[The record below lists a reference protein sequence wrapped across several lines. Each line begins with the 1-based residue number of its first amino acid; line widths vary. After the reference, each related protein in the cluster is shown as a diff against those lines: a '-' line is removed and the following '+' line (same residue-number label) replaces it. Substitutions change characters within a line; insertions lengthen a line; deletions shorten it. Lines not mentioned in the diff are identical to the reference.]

1 MKKNERSIDVEE
13 MDTRIFMEK
22 IKRAVKEINK
32 GVCTFCIVINGESI
46 LPTVEAR
53 NTGFS

>member
-1 MKKNERSIDVEE
+1 
-13 MDTRIFMEK
+13 MEK
-22 IKRAVKEINK
+22 IKRAIKEINRE
-32 GVCTFCIVINGESI
+32 VCTFCTVINGESI